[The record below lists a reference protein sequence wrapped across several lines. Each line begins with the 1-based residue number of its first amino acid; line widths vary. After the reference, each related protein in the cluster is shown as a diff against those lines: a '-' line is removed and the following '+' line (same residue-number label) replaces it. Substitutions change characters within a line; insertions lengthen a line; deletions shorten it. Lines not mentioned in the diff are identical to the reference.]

1 MDQKRLS
8 IWLKAVVV
16 GCALCGVALFGV
28 ILPGFLANQAAQ
40 HSGFPNRAW
49 TVFMWVMAVPCYA
62 VLVCVWRIAG
72 QIARNNSFSRENAMS
87 LRIIA
92 LLAGLDAA
100 LLLVG
105 NAVFLALGRS
115 VPMLSL
121 VSAFVCFAGL
131 AISVGAAC
139 LSHLVLKAA
148 GLQEEN
154 DLTI

>member
-1 MDQKRLS
+1 
-8 IWLKAVVV
+8 
-16 GCALCGVALFGV
+16 
-28 ILPGFLANQAAQ
+28 
-40 HSGFPNRAW
+40 
-49 TVFMWVMAVPCYA
+49 
-62 VLVCVWRIAG
+62 VCVWRIAG